1 MVISI
6 LTLSYFINITRII
19 FSLVIV
25 PGLST
30 FWSLVNLL
38 TAVQIH
44 WNEGRS
50 LAFSAQHSVRT
61 ENLKIAQFIN
71 AFSHQKQGVASKRT
85 IQLI

>member
-1 MVISI
+1 MVIGN

-25 PGLST
+25 SGLST

-38 TAVQIH
+38 TAVQIQ

-61 ENLKIAQFIN
+61 ENLKIAQF
-71 AFSHQKQGVASKRT
+71 
-85 IQLI
+85 